1 MRGWSV
7 TSHEARA
14 ANVVRRLGWAFA
26 FALLALG
33 GCTNEPTS
41 VAQPA
46 TPTEAPLATPKLIQP
61 TIAFAT
67 SSPTAIPVA
76 PSGPNCKPPEGEGR
90 GQGAVQGTGFGPF
103 CVAWVDRF
111 AGEAGF
117 RITLSYS
124 QNSESRSQS
133 GEVFTY
139 TTSPNE
145 VEFIFPASDRPYL
158 TADVATCLQRNSYQI
173 SVVAVFPGG
182 REEPVGG
189 FGSIVECARR

>member
-1 MRGWSV
+1 MDTLSRRGREKW
-7 TSHEARA
+7 
-14 ANVVRRLGWAFA
+14 
-26 FALLALG
+26 
-33 GCTNEPTS
+33 
-41 VAQPA
+41 
-46 TPTEAPLATPKLIQP
+46 
-61 TIAFAT
+61 
-67 SSPTAIPVA
+67 
-76 PSGPNCKPPEGEGR
+76 PSGWRSRCAFRTKLQASGR
-90 GQGAVQGTGFGPF
+90 RRPRQGALQGTGLDPF

-133 GEVFTY
+133 GEVFTH

-145 VEFIFPASDRPYL
+145 VEFIFPASDRPHL

-182 REEPVGG
+182 REEPVGS